1 MTDQQVSKEKAAAA
15 VTATAL
21 SAPKEQNVCVENDST
36 PPAESQAF
44 DVGKL
49 FWRGVWQL
57 FRDRA
62 QAQLAV
68 EGARER
74 ARADIA
80 AAEAAVVAAEAERE
94 AVEPRL
100 QADVERLAAL
110 ALAGVLGE
118 AEHAAMEIG
127 VNGQAG
133 DDRTQAGRMLGLA
146 KGRLTRTRNRAAAAV
161 AAAESELAG
170 VQERLD
176 LLETADPDL
185 YRQVTAA
192 WKSRELRIEAD
203 HAARGGDIERAR
215 ALLAEALDINPETEE
230 NARLYQ
236 RTREAI
242 AKAERR
248 IERARQIVSLKGRIR
263 RAVAGGSLSA
273 LNAIEEDSKD
283 AGVYDQI
290 VGDLAGARGAAH
302 RIAAARADAT
312 KRRAAS
318 VAQALERNGGKD
330 QAVVVHVPGEVRVFT
345 RNGKGFVLA
354 ETHRLNGQ
362 DKWVRREEP
371 GNVVVSNVP
380 VNGVVVR
387 V

>member
-1 MTDQQVSKEKAAAA
+1 MTDQQVPKEKAAAVA
-15 VTATAL
+15 TATAFI
-21 SAPKEQNVCVENDST
+21 APKEQNVCAENDST

-170 VQERLD
+170 VREKLD

-215 ALLAEALDINPETEE
+215 ALLKQALDINPETEE

-248 IERARQIVSLKGRIR
+248 IERARQIVSLKGRIQ

-290 VGDLAGARGAAH
+290 VGDLVGARGAAH

>member
-15 VTATAL
+15 ATATANP
-21 SAPKEQNVCVENDST
+21 APKEQNLCASNDST

-170 VQERLD
+170 VREKLD

-203 HAARGGDIERAR
+203 QAARGGDIERAR
-215 ALLAEALDINPETEE
+215 ALLTEALDINPETEE

-248 IERARQIVSLKGRIR
+248 VERARQIVSLKGRIQ

-290 VGDLAGARGAAH
+290 VGDLVGARGAAH

-354 ETHRLNGQ
+354 ETHRLNGP